1 MSLKDR
7 FKQVADT
14 VRLNDAYRATFH
26 TPDGDLVLRH
36 LMKSFHV
43 YRPTF
48 SSNAAEAAFKEGQR
62 HVVLSILRFICRDP
76 EQLKKQLEEVITD
89 E

>member
-1 MSLKDR
+1 
-7 FKQVADT
+7 
-14 VRLNDAYRATFH
+14 
-26 TPDGDLVLRH
+26 
-36 LMKSFHV
+36 MKSFHV

-48 SSNAAEAAFKEGQR
+48 SSDAAEAAFKEGQR

-76 EQLKKQLEEVITD
+76 EKLKKQLEEVIAD

>member
-1 MSLKDR
+1 MILKDR
-7 FKQVADT
+7 FQQVADT
-14 VRLNDAYRATFH
+14 MRLNDAYKAVFK

-48 SSNAAEAAFKEGQR
+48 SSNAADAAFKEGQR
-62 HVVLSILRFICRDP
+62 HVVLSILRFICRDAN
-76 EQLKKQLEEVITD
+76 QIKKQLEEVIAD